1 MKRPPSSSR
10 SKRATAA
17 VHPGVE
23 ASPVVY
29 LGPDALEA
37 LEKGRGVLLGAQRP
51 GWIDA
56 LVYESIPGKNWKQV
70 VEARFAG
77 GGDWDVVGVV
87 LTREEL
93 ELRGKTLARDLV
105 PGDVVIALSTKNVRA
120 RAYVNLGDQWA
131 PARLKISRSR

>member
-10 SKRATAA
+10 SKHATAA
-17 VHPGVE
+17 VHPAVE

-29 LGPDALEA
+29 IGPDALEA
-37 LEKGRGVLLGAQRP
+37 LEKGKGVLLGAQRP

-56 LVYESIPGKNWKQV
+56 LAYESIPGKSWKQV

-87 LTREEL
+87 LSREEF
-93 ELRGKTLARDLV
+93 ELRGKSLARDLV

-120 RAYVNLGDQWA
+120 RAFVNLGDRWA
-131 PARLKISRSR
+131 PARLKITRSR